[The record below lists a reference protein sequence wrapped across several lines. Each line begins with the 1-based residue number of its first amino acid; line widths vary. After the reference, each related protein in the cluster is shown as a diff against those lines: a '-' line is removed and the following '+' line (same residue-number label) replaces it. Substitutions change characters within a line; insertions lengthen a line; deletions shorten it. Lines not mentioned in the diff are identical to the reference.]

1 MASTNKIFI
10 SFALRDASLRNLLV
24 EQVNNEKTPYSCV
37 DIPVK
42 QSWEP
47 AWKEDCRSK
56 VKECDGVIALI
67 TNNIVRADGQQWEL
81 HCAYEGRVPVLLLHG
96 NSEKLPRKLP
106 SPIDD
111 EDILEWTLPN
121 IETFLS
127 RL

>member
-10 SFALRDASLRNLLV
+10 SFALRDASLRDLLV

-96 NSEKLPRKLP
+96 NSENLPRKLP

>member
-10 SFALRDASLRNLLV
+10 SFALRDASLRDTLL
-24 EQVNNEKTPYSCV
+24 EQVNNENTPYSFV

-67 TNNIVRADGQQWEL
+67 TSNIVRADGQQWEL
-81 HCAYEGRVPVLLLHG
+81 HCAYEYKVPVLLLFG
-96 NSEKLPRKLP
+96 NSEKLPKKLP

-111 EDILEWTLPN
+111 EDIQEWTLPT
-121 IETFLS
+121 IQTFIS

>member
-1 MASTNKIFI
+1 MASMNKIFI
-10 SFALRDASLRNLLV
+10 SFALRDASLRDLLV
-24 EQVNNEKTPYSCV
+24 EQITNENTPYSFV

-56 VKECDGVIALI
+56 VTECDGVIALI

-81 HCAYEGRVPVLLLHG
+81 HCAYEGRVPVLLLYG
-96 NSEKLPRKLP
+96 NSEKLPKKLP
-106 SPIDD
+106 PPIDD
-111 EDILEWTLPN
+111 EDILAWTLPN
-121 IETFLS
+121 IKTFLG

>member
-10 SFALRDASLRNLLV
+10 SFALKDASLHDLLV

>member
-24 EQVNNEKTPYSCV
+24 EQVNNENTPYSCV

-81 HCAYEGRVPVLLLHG
+81 HCAYEGRVPVLLLYG

>member
-10 SFALRDASLRNLLV
+10 SFALRDASLRDLLV
-24 EQVNNEKTPYSCV
+24 EQVNNEKTPYSFV

-81 HCAYEGRVPVLLLHG
+81 HCAYEIRVPVLLLYG
-96 NSEKLPRKLP
+96 DSEKLPKKLP
-106 SPIDD
+106 PPIDD
-111 EDILEWTLPN
+111 EDILEWTLSN
-121 IETFLS
+121 IKTFLG